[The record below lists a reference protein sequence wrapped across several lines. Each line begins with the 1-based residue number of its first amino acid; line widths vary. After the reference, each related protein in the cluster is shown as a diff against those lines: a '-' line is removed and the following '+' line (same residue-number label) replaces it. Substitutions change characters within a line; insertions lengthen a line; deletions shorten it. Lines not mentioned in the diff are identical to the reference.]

1 MSGSPAPASNAEDP
15 AATLA
20 PTPSLA
26 RRMACFVYEGVL
38 LFGVVM
44 AVGLVYGI
52 GAGQRDAMLGRHTLQ
67 GLLFVVLGVYFTW
80 FWSHGGQT
88 VAMKTWHIR
97 LVGIDGAPA
106 PPLRC
111 LARYLLAWLWFGDEA
126 ERMKVLHELFAA
138 LTPQQMDSDG
148 KAYADFLLAQAHV
161 MPGRL
166 GVVGY
171 CYTGQMAVRMAAIM
185 PDRITA
191 AASFHGGWLA
201 TDKPDSAHLLLP
213 KVKARLY
220 FGHADNDQLMPREWI
235 DRLEAALHDWRGAFA
250 SEVYK
255 GAAHG
260 WTVPDRDGVYN
271 ALQAER
277 AFEKEVELFD
287 ATLKA

>member
-1 MSGSPAPASNAEDP
+1 MIEE
-15 AATLA
+15 
-20 PTPSLA
+20 
-26 RRMACFVYEGVL
+26 RR
-38 LFGVVM
+38 
-44 AVGLVYGI
+44 VGTAL
-52 GAGQRDAMLGRHTLQ
+52 GAGGYLYRHDRLADYPGIVFITDVWGVRPANIGMAKRLAEK
-67 GLLFVVLGVYFTW
+67 GFAVLVPNAFHRY
-80 FWSHGGQT
+80 
-88 VAMKTWHIR
+88 
-97 LVGIDGAPA
+97 
-106 PPLRC
+106 
-111 LARYLLAWLWFGDEA
+111 ARNRPEGFMPRDEA

-166 GVVGY
+166 GVVGH

>member
-1 MSGSPAPASNAEDP
+1 MIEERLEIPTLGAEVNLYRPDRLADYPGIVFITDVWGVRPANIGMAKRLAEKGFAVLVPNAFHRY
-15 AATLA
+15 
-20 PTPSLA
+20 A
-26 RRMACFVYEGVL
+26 RNRPEG
-38 LFGVVM
+38 FM
-44 AVGLVYGI
+44 P
-52 GAGQRDAMLGRHTLQ
+52 R
-67 GLLFVVLGVYFTW
+67 
-80 FWSHGGQT
+80 
-88 VAMKTWHIR
+88 
-97 LVGIDGAPA
+97 
-106 PPLRC
+106 
-111 LARYLLAWLWFGDEA
+111 DEA

-148 KAYADFLLAQAHV
+148 KAYAGFLLAQAHV

-166 GVVGY
+166 GVVGH

-235 DRLEAALHDWRGAFA
+235 DRLEAALHDWRGAFT
-250 SEVYK
+250 SEIYK

-271 ALQAER
+271 ELQAER